1 MPEHICIFQTVTE
14 IPFIKY
20 LFLVTFLVL
29 RLDNAPEPY
38 DVSFGNAS
46 YYNSTVN
53 DSSMPAGQENARDG
67 IPMDDIPALRT
78 SV

>member
-1 MPEHICIFQTVTE
+1 MHLPDCHHKIIF
-14 IPFIKY
+14 F
-20 LFLVTFLVL
+20 VTFLVL
-29 RLDNAPEPY
+29 RLDNAPEHY
-38 DVSFGNAS
+38 DASFGNSS

-67 IPMDDIPALRT
+67 IPMDDIPQLRT

>member
-1 MPEHICIFQTVTE
+1 MHLSECDWNTFYK
-14 IPFIKY
+14 IPF
-20 LFLVTFLVL
+20 FFVTFFLVL

-53 DSSMPAGQENARDG
+53 GSSMPAGQENARDG

>member
-1 MPEHICIFQTVTE
+1 M
-14 IPFIKY
+14 
-20 LFLVTFLVL
+20 
-29 RLDNAPEPY
+29 
-38 DVSFGNAS
+38 SFGNAS